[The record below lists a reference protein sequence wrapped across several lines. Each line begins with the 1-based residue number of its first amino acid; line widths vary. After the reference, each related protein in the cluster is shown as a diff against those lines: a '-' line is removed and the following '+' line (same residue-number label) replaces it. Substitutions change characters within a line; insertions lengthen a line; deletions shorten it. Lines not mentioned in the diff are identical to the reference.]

1 MDLIE
6 DIKGEGSDIA
16 VGSQFR
22 SYGFCPYTMV
32 KDHRTEFETGDVEGV
47 MDGDLDDFI
56 NAWLII
62 DAQHRESQR
71 EIELKTNG
79 EMSHT

>member
-1 MDLIE
+1 
-6 DIKGEGSDIA
+6 
-16 VGSQFR
+16 
-22 SYGFCPYTMV
+22 MV
-32 KDHRTEFETGDVEGV
+32 KDHRTEYETGDVDGV

-71 EIELKTNG
+71 EIELKPDG
-79 EMSHT
+79 ETSQT

>member
-1 MDLIE
+1 
-6 DIKGEGSDIA
+6 
-16 VGSQFR
+16 
-22 SYGFCPYTMV
+22 MV